1 VKKLRDETRNLVL
14 ERIAE
19 GAREAA
25 LLWFVFSA
33 LDALI
38 SGRLTVVWG
47 IANSA
52 GAIGVWIFAIYVE
65 IYALTIRP
73 KEHS

>member
-1 VKKLRDETRNLVL
+1 M

-38 SGRLTVVWG
+38 SGRLTVFW
-47 IANSA
+47 ASTNTF
-52 GAIGVWIFAIYVE
+52 GALGVWLFGIYVE
-65 IYALTIRP
+65 IRT
-73 KEHS
+73 KEHR